1 MQLDP
6 ISTGIRPARWR
17 LAGEKEAH
25 MISTDFETRQ
35 LLAREH
41 RDQLARDMQLAR
53 RPQPERSSFLA
64 ARRVLRRAHD
74 SIRAHQE
81 VEAEAIAAPT
91 SERTLLQQT
100 ARFLKLRPEV

>member
-17 LAGEKEAH
+17 LVGEKEAH

-41 RDQLARDMQLAR
+41 RDQLARDMRLAR
-53 RPQPERSSFLA
+53 RTRPEGDSPP
-64 ARRVLRRAHD
+64 ARRGLARAYD
-74 SIRAHQE
+74 FISSLPRLKPSRIRKPQE
-81 VEAEAIAAPT
+81 AV
-91 SERTLLQQT
+91 R
-100 ARFLKLRPEV
+100 

>member
-17 LAGEKEAH
+17 LVGEKEGH

-41 RDQLARDMQLAR
+41 RDQLARDMRLAR
-53 RPQPERSSFLA
+53 RTRPETSS
-64 ARRVLRRAHD
+64 
-74 SIRAHQE
+74 
-81 VEAEAIAAPT
+81 
-91 SERTLLQQT
+91 LQQNT
-100 ARFLKLRPEV
+100 RFRNSVRYRKAYGRLSSAVLTVGDAVVNQVLKLRPEV